1 MSLDEHIKSLHVL
14 ATAPKFYPRLVKAEF
29 VKTLLG
35 LIIHENSDIS
45 VDTLDLLNDLIDPEN
60 LTEAELESHE
70 FIQRLISKELN
81 GLEII
86 VQNLSRLDE
95 KEETDAQGIQHVY
108 LFKYILV
115 ICCIVCLV
123 LTRYL
128 YCLYVLGV
136 YYTLS
141 IIENLVEHDAA
152 LVEPIFQTTTILEF
166 IFKRIANQEGLDEI
180 KLYCSEILSI
190 MVRLLHALWSR
201 P

>member
-1 MSLDEHIKSLHVL
+1 MSSEVSLDEHIKSLHVL
-14 ATAPKFYPRLVKAEF
+14 ATTPKFYPRLVKAEF

-35 LIIHENSDIS
+35 LIIHENTDIS
-45 VDTLDLLNDLIDPEN
+45 VDALDLLNDLIDPEN

-70 FIQRLISKELN
+70 FIQSLMSKELN

-95 KEETDAQGIQHVY
+95 KEETDAQGNMLLLVH
-108 LFKYILV
+108 LFKI
-115 ICCIVCLV
+115 IVSEP
-123 LTRYL
+123 R
-128 YCLYVLGV
+128 LGV

-152 LVEPIFQTTTILEF
+152 LVEPIFQSSKLLGF
-166 IFKRIANQEGLDEI
+166 LFKRISDDSGLDEI

-190 MVRLLHALWSR
+190 MVRAQLS
-201 P
+201 